1 MSVIHSMNELK
12 EKNPGFRYILLGTE
26 TFDKAQNLFMIKKK
40 IHMAL
45 KRLEKEGNFS

>member
-40 IHMAL
+40 YTWL
-45 KRLEKEGNFS
+45 LRG